1 MQTEQVDDG
10 NVENVS
16 AAPSPTTWDAYA
28 RDLGV
33 RLQKLRIDRDI
44 TQEDL
49 AHRAG
54 LTRTHYQ
61 QIERGW
67 WKRDQ
72 PANPSIKV
80 IVRLAQVLAVAPG
93 EIFPPHRGVEW
104 PRD

>member
-1 MQTEQVDDG
+1 
-10 NVENVS
+10 VS
-16 AAPSPTTWDAYA
+16 PAPAPTTWEAYA

-33 RLQKLRIDRDI
+33 RLQQLRLERDI

-80 IVRLAQVLAVAPG
+80 LIRLAQVLEIQPG
-93 EIFPPHRGVEW
+93 EILPDSRAVGWRE
-104 PRD
+104 

>member
-1 MQTEQVDDG
+1 MPG
-10 NVENVS
+10 R
-16 AAPSPTTWDAYA
+16 PPTTWDAYA
-28 RDLGV
+28 REMGL
-33 RLQKLRIDRDI
+33 LIQKARHDAGL

-72 PANPSIKV
+72 PSNPSIKV
-80 IVRLAQVLAVAPG
+80 LVRLAQVL
-93 EIFPPHRGVEW
+93 HVEMQELLPVSKLLEW
-104 PRD
+104 TD

>member
-1 MQTEQVDDG
+1 MPG
-10 NVENVS
+10 R
-16 AAPSPTTWDAYA
+16 PPTTWDAYA
-28 RDLGV
+28 REMGLLIQKA
-33 RLQKLRIDRDI
+33 RLDAGL

-72 PANPSIKV
+72 PSNPSIKV
-80 IVRLAQVLAVAPG
+80 LVRLAQVLRADVQSLLPDSTSL
-93 EIFPPHRGVEW
+93 EW
-104 PRD
+104 AE

>member
-1 MQTEQVDDG
+1 MRTERLG
-10 NVENVS
+10 GANVEDVS
-16 AAPSPTTWDAYA
+16 AAPVPTTWEAYA

-33 RLQKLRIDRDI
+33 RLQQLRMERGI

-72 PANPSIKV
+72 PANPSLKV
-80 IVRLAQVLAVAPG
+80 LVRLAQVLEVEPG
-93 EIFPPHRGVEW
+93 EMFPEIARLTW
-104 PRD
+104 D

>member
-1 MQTEQVDDG
+1 MGVLIQK
-10 NVENVS
+10 
-16 AAPSPTTWDAYA
+16 A
-28 RDLGV
+28 RIEADL
-33 RLQKLRIDRDI
+33 

-72 PANPSIKV
+72 PANPSVKV
-80 IVRLAQVLAVAPG
+80 IIRLAQVLDLDPG
-93 EIFPPHRGVEW
+93 QLLPVPGDIAWH
-104 PRD
+104 

>member
-1 MQTEQVDDG
+1 MPG
-10 NVENVS
+10 R
-16 AAPSPTTWDAYA
+16 PPTTWESYA
-28 RDLGV
+28 REMGV
-33 RLQKLRIDRDI
+33 LIQRHRIEAGL

-80 IVRLAQVLAVAPG
+80 LVRLAQVLGLEPG
-93 EIFPPHRGVEW
+93 QLLPPSGSVSW
-104 PRD
+104 VTD

>member
-1 MQTEQVDDG
+1 MSG
-10 NVENVS
+10 R
-16 AAPSPTTWDAYA
+16 PPTTWEAYA
-28 RDLGV
+28 REMGV
-33 RLQKLRIDRDI
+33 LIQKARIEAGL

-72 PANPSIKV
+72 PANPSVKV
-80 IVRLAQVLAVAPG
+80 LVRLAQVL
-93 EIFPPHRGVEW
+93 EIQVGSLFPASDHLEW
-104 PRD
+104 LT